1 MSTRNYNIIDAADE
15 LRRIGPQIG
24 AAIRELD
31 RLCERLPMRLVERIE
46 KAVPEIAHL
55 DHTIGPRLSALAQ
68 EMAAEVDGM
77 SDVHVNA
84 LCEQIEAR
92 RKARQQGNVVRGLA
106 FGDPT
111 RPLGGGPGEAA

>member
-1 MSTRNYNIIDAADE
+1 VAHSRNYNLIDAHDE

-55 DHTIGPRLSALAQ
+55 DHTIGPKLTALAQ
-68 EMAAEVDGM
+68 AFADEVDAM
-77 SDVHVNA
+77 PECRQDA
-84 LCEQIEAR
+84 LVEQIEER
-92 RKARQQGNVVRGLA
+92 RKALR
-106 FGDPT
+106 T
-111 RPLGGGPGEAA
+111 RPRLAWGGPTPPEAA